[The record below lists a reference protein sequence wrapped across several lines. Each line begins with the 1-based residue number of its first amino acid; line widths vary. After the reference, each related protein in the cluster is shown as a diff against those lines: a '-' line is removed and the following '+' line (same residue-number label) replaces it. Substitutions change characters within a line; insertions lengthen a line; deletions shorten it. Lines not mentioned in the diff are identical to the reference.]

1 MAKYTIEQL
10 RLLYFLSN
18 NMDED
23 EFEECY
29 GNVNFNRLEKLMAE
43 NSPEFETEVLLPDF
57 EVEEDEPSE
66 LKYEIEN
73 VYEGMSLEELAQF
86 FKDEETFYS
95 LRNCE
100 LELISQEIAKH
111 VKRSFGLDEE
121 VDICFYNMTP
131 KIFRQQVFGSTTDS
145 ESFAIYKITRKQLD
159 REDNFV
165 ARSTVGLSYLDT
177 VIHETVH
184 ACQFEILKD
193 YLLGNLSDDKRRNYM
208 NAEYILRSV
217 IEETNPNVFKQE
229 NDTYFNQTWEFEARQ
244 VARDMMID
252 LYKSGA
258 LKGDNVRDFILFNYG
273 CEVENMNF
281 KKDYQREQIKE
292 AVLFSKLKDYF
303 NETYKADE
311 LCPILLE
318 QINQSDFVDYINYV
332 NQTFNNV
339 RNAAGSF
346 WKDHIDSLERNGED
360 VAVVNRYKEQLKDNE
375 FGNLHKMYVADRA
388 FKQVTSLRGV
398 DLYASKKYATRPEKI
413 KIDMSKINNNNIP
426 SIEREI

>member
-1 MAKYTIEQL
+1 MAKYSIEQL

-29 GNVNFNRLEKLMAE
+29 GNVNFTRLEKLMAE
-43 NSPEFETEVLLPDF
+43 NSEPFTTEVLLEDF
-57 EVEEDEPSE
+57 VEEEDEPSE

-73 VYEGMSLEELAQF
+73 IYEGMSMEELAQF

-100 LELISQEIAKH
+100 LELIAQEIAKH
-111 VKRSFGLDEE
+111 VKRSFGLNEE
-121 VDICFYNMTP
+121 MDICFYNMSQ
-131 KIFRQQVFGSTTDS
+131 KIYKQQVFGSTTDS
-145 ESFAIYKITRKQLD
+145 ESFTIYKITRNQLD
-159 REDNFV
+159 RKDNFV
-165 ARSTVGLSYLDT
+165 ARTTVGLSYLDT
-177 VIHETVH
+177 IIHETVH
-184 ACQFEILKD
+184 ACQFEILKEF
-193 YLLGNLSDDKRRNYM
+193 LLGNESEDKRRNYM

-244 VARDMMID
+244 VARDWVID

-281 KKDYQREQIKE
+281 KQDYQREQIKE
-292 AVLFSKLKDYF
+292 AVLFNKLKEYF
-303 NETYKADE
+303 NQTYKADE

-318 QINQSDFVDYINYV
+318 QINQAQFVDYINYV
-332 NQTFNNV
+332 NDTFNNV
-339 RNAAGSF
+339 RRSASEF
-346 WKDHIDSLERNGED
+346 WKEHISELERDKTSVES
-360 VAVVNRYKEQLKDNE
+360 VQRYKKELAGNE
-375 FGNLHKMYVADRA
+375 FGNLHKMYIADKA
-388 FKQVTSLRGV
+388 FKQVTSLRGMDLYSRRQTIKNMPKVKV
-398 DLYASKKYATRPEKI
+398 DLKEFKFNE
-413 KIDMSKINNNNIP
+413 N
-426 SIEREI
+426 EREK